1 VPHVPH
7 VKLFIPG
14 PTEVRPDVL
23 AAMAEPVI
31 SHRSSDC
38 VALQKEIAAA
48 AATIMGTKS
57 PVLFSTSS
65 ATGLMEAAIRNG
77 VNERVLSLVCGAFG
91 KRWHRIALDCGKE
104 ADLLEV
110 PWGRAIDPARVDEAL
125 RTGHYDAVTL
135 VHNESSTGVANPL
148 AAIADVVTKHPG
160 VLFLVD
166 TVSSLGGMPI
176 RVDALGI
183 DMCLAGVQKAL
194 ALPPGFSLC
203 AVSERL
209 LARARDMK
217 GKGFYF
223 DLTRIAEKAQ
233 AGQALTTP
241 STPHMAAARVQFARI
256 LEEGLERRWE
266 RHRRMGAMA
275 RAWAKERF
283 ALFADEAH
291 ASDTLTCIANTRGI
305 DVAALIADLKSQG
318 ILIGNGYGDLKE
330 QAFRVAHMGEITPEM
345 LQDVLDRIDRHI
357 AALPSRSGTTA

>member
-1 VPHVPH
+1 MSH

-14 PTEVRPDVL
+14 PTEVRPEVL
-23 AAMAEPVI
+23 AAMAQPVI
-31 SHRSSDC
+31 SHRGSEA

-48 AATIMGTKS
+48 AATILGTKN

-91 KRWHRIALDCGKE
+91 KRWYTIARDCGKE
-104 ADLLEV
+104 AELLDV

-125 RTGHYDAVTL
+125 RTGRFDSVTL

-148 AAIADVVTKHPG
+148 AAIAAVVNKYPG

-176 RVDALGI
+176 HADALGI

-194 ALPPGFSLC
+194 ALPPGLALC
-203 AVSERL
+203 SVSERL
-209 LARARDMK
+209 LARARTAK

-233 AGQALTTP
+233 QGQALTTP
-241 STPHMAAARVQFARI
+241 STPHMMAARVQFARI

-266 RHRRMGAMA
+266 RHRRMATMA

-305 DVAALIADLKSQG
+305 DVAGLIADLKAQG
-318 ILIGNGYGDLKE
+318 ILIGNGYGDLKGK
-330 QAFRVAHMGEITPEM
+330 AFRIAHMGEITPDM
-345 LQDVLDRIDRHI
+345 LQDVLDRIDRHL
-357 AALPSRSGTTA
+357 AAAAGSAA